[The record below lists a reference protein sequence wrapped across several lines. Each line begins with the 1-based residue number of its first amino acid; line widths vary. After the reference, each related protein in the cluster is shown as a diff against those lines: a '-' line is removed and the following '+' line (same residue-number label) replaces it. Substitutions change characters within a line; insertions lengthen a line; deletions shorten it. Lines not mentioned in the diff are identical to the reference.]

1 MDKRDLNKE
10 RLQLALDAAGLDLW
24 ENNLVSGE
32 VTRKATKIFK
42 ELGYSDEES
51 LAYLDDLFAIV
62 HPDDVSV
69 IKAAMDAHLNGIT
82 AQYRCEFRA
91 RSKDGAW
98 VWYANY
104 GRIVDSEGGSHGER
118 FIGVTFNIDDRKQKE
133 VWLAPELTKRYPRQI
148 PVTRLGRLA
157 VRSDLQ
163 GQGLGRLLLAD
174 AVTRSRNAALSVG
187 SAGIFVDAKNSD
199 AAKLYTGYGF
209 VACKEQPLKLYL
221 PMW

>member
-1 MDKRDLNKE
+1 MKIQALTGNHDRSGFDCGVDALNLWL
-10 RLQLALDAAGLDLW
+10 RQTALQHQAKGISRTFVALPS
-24 ENNLVSGE
+24 NTGE
-32 VTRKATKIFK
+32 VEEYLSAGYEDIG
-42 ELGYSDEES
+42 EASILGYFA
-51 LAYLDDLFAIV
+51 LASAFVLA
-62 HPDDVSV
+62 
-69 IKAAMDAHLNGIT
+69 
-82 AQYRCEFRA
+82 
-91 RSKDGAW
+91 DG
-98 VWYANY
+98 
-104 GRIVDSEGGSHGER
+104 
-118 FIGVTFNIDDRKQKE
+118 
-133 VWLAPELTKRYPRQI
+133 LAPELTKRYPRQI